1 MSEHGRSKILVIR
14 GGAIGDFLL
23 TLPAIR
29 LLREAFPR
37 AHLEILGYEHIVC
50 LAQSGGL
57 ADGTRSIEY
66 AAMAGFFNPKAD
78 LDAGLCEY
86 FAGFAQI
93 ISFLYDP
100 DGYFTGNLTRAGAR
114 HILVASPKIDPE
126 GEHATR
132 QLARPLQSLAL
143 YLEQAHARL
152 DVGEAVRQFGEEFL
166 GPADPRRPWVAIHP
180 GSGGE
185 RKNWPVER
193 WQALGDWLLSLAEP
207 GRPRL
212 LVIGGEADA
221 PALKALRAHWPG
233 EREDILFAQD
243 LPLPRVAALL
253 ARADLFIGHDS
264 GVSHLAAAV
273 GAPGV
278 VLFGPTDPD
287 IWAPP
292 GPGIEVVRAGSPLM
306 RDLPLE
312 AVQNA
317 VAARL
322 TASSSLR

>member
-1 MSEHGRSKILVIR
+1 MSDHGRAKILVIR

-29 LLREAFPR
+29 LVREAFPQ

-66 AAMAGFFNPKAD
+66 AAMAGFFNPKAE
-78 LDAGLCEY
+78 LDADLCEY

-100 DGYFTGNLTRAGAR
+100 DGFFTGNLTRAGAR

-126 GEHATR
+126 GDHATR

-143 YLEQAHARL
+143 YLENAHARL
-152 DVGEAVRQFGEEFL
+152 EVGADEQQFAEKFL
-166 GPADPRRPWVAIHP
+166 GPADPRRPLVAIHP

-193 WQALGDWLLSLAEP
+193 WQALADWLLAREEP

-212 LVIGGEADA
+212 LIIGGEADA
-221 PALKALRAHWPG
+221 PALKTLRAHWPG
-233 EREDILFAQD
+233 GDVLFAQD
-243 LPLPRVAALL
+243 MPLPRVAALL
-253 ARADLFIGHDS
+253 ARAGLFIGHDS
-264 GVSHLAAAV
+264 GISHLAAAV
-273 GAPGV
+273 GAPCV

-292 GPGIEVVRAGSPLM
+292 GPAIEIVRAGSPLM

-317 VAARL
+317 VASRLAR
-322 TASSSLR
+322 RPKE